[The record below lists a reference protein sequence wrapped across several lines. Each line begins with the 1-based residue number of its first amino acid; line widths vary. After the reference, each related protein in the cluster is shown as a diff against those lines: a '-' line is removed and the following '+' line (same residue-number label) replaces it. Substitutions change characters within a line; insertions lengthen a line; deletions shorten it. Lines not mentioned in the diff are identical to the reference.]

1 MSKIIHS
8 FFFSI
13 NFFLFTYEDG
23 YKGERVYVLY
33 ANGSLIIYS
42 LILFILT
49 LKSNRVKKTR
59 LFYYFVFG
67 TFFFLCLDLILSTFM
82 YTESN
87 LAMFVI
93 QLSMI
98 SLLISFYKIFK
109 SRFIDFISDIIIL
122 IDL

>member
-1 MSKIIHS
+1 M
-8 FFFSI
+8 
-13 NFFLFTYEDG
+13 
-23 YKGERVYVLY
+23 LY

-122 IDL
+122 IGSISAIVALITLFTGTLYFGPLLVEGGFDKL